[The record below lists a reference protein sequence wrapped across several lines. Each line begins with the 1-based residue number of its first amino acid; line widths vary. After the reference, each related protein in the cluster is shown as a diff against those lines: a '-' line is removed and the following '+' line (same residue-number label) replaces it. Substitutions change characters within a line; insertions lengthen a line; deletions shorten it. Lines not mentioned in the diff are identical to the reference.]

1 MLQWQS
7 PHSKE
12 GSGRRLKPLKK
23 GWGSAPRHGS
33 ARCGDGMQT
42 TGLPY
47 LPVSDESKQ
56 SALHPLTAAQCRRP
70 CGAVRRGR
78 AASGPVRGPGEG
90 GEARSDPRAAV
101 AGAVPALL
109 PPAAAPS
116 CGPALP
122 APRGALRSPVRRG
135 GSEQLPQRGD
145 WRLGWC
151 REGVTVRVPGSLIV
165 SSNLSP
171 LLSGV
176 SVCSPQTVD
185 CVSIRSQTQTCCLK
199 HLEENTQVFM
209 LSLKHRVTGKDL

>member
-1 MLQWQS
+1 M
-7 PHSKE
+7 
-12 GSGRRLKPLKK
+12 
-23 GWGSAPRHGS
+23 
-33 ARCGDGMQT
+33 
-42 TGLPY
+42 
-47 LPVSDESKQ
+47 
-56 SALHPLTAAQCRRP
+56 
-70 CGAVRRGR
+70 
-78 AASGPVRGPGEG
+78 RGPGEG

-151 REGVTVRVPGSLIV
+151 KEGVTVRVPGSLIV

-171 LLSGV
+171 LLSEV
-176 SVCSPQTVD
+176 SVCSPPD
-185 CVSIRSQTQTCCLK
+185 CGLRFNPIANSNLLLEALGGEYPSLYVVSEAQS
-199 HLEENTQVFM
+199 LEKTSEIPKSNPNPSLSCALTMTPGDTPAGFSNTPRDDDCTTTLGSLCRCITT
-209 LSLKHRVTGKDL
+209 LSEYERFLIANLNLSWCNLRPLPLILPLVPGRRG

>member
-1 MLQWQS
+1 M
-7 PHSKE
+7 
-12 GSGRRLKPLKK
+12 
-23 GWGSAPRHGS
+23 
-33 ARCGDGMQT
+33 RCGGGGQ
-42 TGLPY
+42 
-47 LPVSDESKQ
+47 
-56 SALHPLTAAQCRRP
+56 
-70 CGAVRRGR
+70 R
-78 AASGPVRGPGEG
+78 AAGGSVRGPGEG